1 MSIYDLKPKFQNLL
15 RPTVVKLERKGVT
28 ANQVTLAACGISVI
42 LGLFLTAL
50 SAVHWLFILIPI
62 WLFVRMALNAIDG
75 MLAREFQQKS
85 RLGGYLNEI
94 TDVVSDAV
102 LYLPFAFIAPF
113 DPLVI
118 GLIIW
123 LAALTEFCGVLGQV
137 QGQTRR
143 YDGPFGKSDRA
154 LSFGF
159 FGLLYTFMPILPSW
173 FYGLAWSVVLML
185 ILTCVKRVKSGL
197 AEGKALDQNVENQA
211 DQNQAQNLETHSEA
225 IIIEEQAENRT
236 KNQAENQSAVEFSAE
251 NSTQQKSEEN
261 ENAR

>member
-15 RPTVVKLERKGVT
+15 RPMVVKLERKGVT

-42 LGLFLTAL
+42 LGVFLTAL

-94 TDVVSDAV
+94 TDVVSDAA

-143 YDGPFGKSDRA
+143 YDGPLGKSDRA
-154 LSFGF
+154 FL
-159 FGLLYTFMPILPSW
+159 FGLLGLIYTFMPILPTW
-173 FYGLAWSVVLML
+173 FYVLAWLVVALL

-197 AEGKALDQNVENQA
+197 AEGKALEQNVENKP
-211 DQNQAQNLETHSEA
+211 D
-225 IIIEEQAENRT
+225 EEQAEDHTDN
-236 KNQAENQSAVEFSAE
+236 ESAVQFSAE